1 MEEALRKEN
10 SQDPA
15 ELLCSVFTHEM
26 ANSLHN
32 LLSVITVMQ
41 QRVHQNGHVDQPT
54 DDSLRLLTEE
64 INRLVVL
71 LQDFRASQLF
81 SLHLEPTSLA
91 GVIKDCLALESG
103 RAAQCR
109 IRIECDIPLDLPQI
123 IADPAKLKQVFLNL
137 YTNALEAM
145 PDGGIFTVKAFKL
158 DESICVYLSDTGPG
172 IPEGLQIFEP
182 FVTNKPHGTGL
193 GLAIV
198 KWIVLAHGGRIS
210 YRSKP
215 AEGTAF
221 HLVFQSA
228 GASRTRRKLQFS
240 AVHP

>member
-1 MEEALRKEN
+1 MEEPLRKEN
-10 SQDPA
+10 SQHPG

-32 LLSVITVMQ
+32 LWSVITVMQ
-41 QRVHQNGHVDQPT
+41 QRLHQNGHFDQPT
-54 DDSLRLLTEE
+54 GDSLRLLTEE
-64 INRLVVL
+64 INRLVLL
-71 LQDFRASQLF
+71 LQDFRSHRLF

-91 GVIKDCLALESG
+91 GVIKDCLALESAK
-103 RAAQCR
+103 AAQCR
-109 IRIECDIPLDLPQI
+109 IRIESDISSNLPEI

-145 PDGGIFTVKAFKL
+145 PDGGIFTVKAFEL
-158 DESICVYLSDTGPG
+158 EERVCVYLSDTGPG
-172 IPEGLQIFEP
+172 IPQGMQIFDP

-210 YRSKP
+210 YSSKP
-215 AEGTAF
+215 AEGTVF

-228 GASRTRRKLQFS
+228 GANRT
-240 AVHP
+240 